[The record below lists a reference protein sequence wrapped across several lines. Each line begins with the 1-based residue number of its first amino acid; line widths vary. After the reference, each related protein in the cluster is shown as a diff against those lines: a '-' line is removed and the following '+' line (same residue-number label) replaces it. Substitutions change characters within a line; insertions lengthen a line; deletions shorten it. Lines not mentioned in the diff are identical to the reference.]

1 MKQKECLLAGLLL
14 LPLTAMAA
22 LETSDLRV
30 ESSRS
35 PLGIDTQT
43 HGIVSATYGM
53 TETQV
58 IMGSGDYDLMLGE
71 GNVIT
76 AADGEIFW
84 LPEHEVDELTPD
96 NFQFEAGTVYD
107 MCGIPIYRKYPNRVY
122 IAKGKKYVSH

>member
-22 LETSDLRV
+22 LEASDLRV
-30 ESSRS
+30 ESLRS

-43 HGIVSATYGM
+43 HGIVSVTYGM

-71 GNVIT
+71 GMSLQQPMAKYSGCPNT
-76 AADGEIFW
+76 KWMNWQQTIFN
-84 LPEHEVDELTPD
+84 LRRAQYMTYVEY
-96 NFQFEAGTVYD
+96 Q
-107 MCGIPIYRKYPNRVY
+107 Y
-122 IAKGKKYVSH
+122 IANTRIGYISPKGKSM

>member
-22 LETSDLRV
+22 LEASDLRV
-30 ESSRS
+30 ESLRS

-43 HGIVSATYGM
+43 HGIVSVTYGM

-84 LPEHEVDELTPD
+84 LPEHEVDELTTD
-96 NFQFEAGTVYD
+96 
-107 MCGIPIYRKYPNRVY
+107 K
-122 IAKGKKYVSH
+122 